1 MMQKA
6 LPPLRSNDSL
16 CGADINELDAGGG
29 CGYGLTVLSQSFDV
43 KLNGFL
49 NKFQSLVSSFRHGD
63 TTWQIRN
70 MRPKTSFALFNH
82 DGIFHIHTYFKPA
95 CFRML
100 FRVPGGIS
108 MLDFPDTVTVPDFV
122 GCLN

>member
-1 MMQKA
+1 
-6 LPPLRSNDSL
+6 LLS
-16 CGADINELDAGGG
+16 GAYFNEFNAGRR

-49 NKFQSLVSSFRHGD
+49 NEFENLVSGFRHGG
-63 TTWQIRN
+63 TTWQIGN
-70 MRPKTSFALFNH
+70 VRPETSFALFNH
-82 DGIFHIHTYFKPA
+82 DGIFHIYTYFKPA

-100 FRVPGGIS
+100 FNVPGGTS
-108 MLDFPDTVTVPDFV
+108 MPGFPDTVTVPRFV